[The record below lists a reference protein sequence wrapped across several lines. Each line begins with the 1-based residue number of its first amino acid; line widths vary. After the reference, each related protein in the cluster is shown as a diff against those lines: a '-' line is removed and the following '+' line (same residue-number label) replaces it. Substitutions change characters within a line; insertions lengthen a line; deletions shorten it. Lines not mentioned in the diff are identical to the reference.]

1 MDHVALK
8 QPHFFYTTA
17 PLPCPYID
25 GRFERKLV
33 TELSGPDGKAL
44 HEALSKAGF
53 RRSHAIAYAPAC
65 PNCKAC
71 IPVRI
76 SVDGFSPDRT
86 MRRLLKHSREIVF
99 KRGPARATSEQY
111 RLFAKYQ
118 DARHSG
124 SDMALMGFYDYR
136 SMVEDSPID
145 SFVVELRSAE
155 GRLIGACLGDSLS
168 DGLSAVYSFYE
179 TEDSR
184 QSLGTRIVLWLIDE
198 AKRLGLPYL
207 YLGYWIED
215 SRKMAYKRRFQPLE
229 AFGPSGWAPLAG

>member
-17 PLPCPYID
+17 PLPCPYLE

-33 TELSGPDGKAL
+33 TELSGPNGKSL

-76 SVDGFSPDRT
+76 RVDDFAPDRT
-86 MRRLLKHSREIVF
+86 MKKLTRRGDPLLF
-99 KRGPARATSEQY
+99 QRGPARATSEQY
-111 RLFAKYQ
+111 RLFARYQ

-136 SMVEDSPID
+136 SMIEDSPIE
-145 SFVVELRSAE
+145 SFMVETRAADN
-155 GRLIGACLGDSLS
+155 RLVGACLGDVLS

-179 TEDSR
+179 TENPK

-198 AKRLGLPYL
+198 ARRLNLPYV
-207 YLGYWIED
+207 YLGYWIEE
-215 SRKMAYKRRFQPLE
+215 SRKMAYKRRFHPLE
-229 AFGPSGWAPLAG
+229 FFGPAGWAPLSE